1 MCPNLYPPHIF
12 LFCQKHLLQFYGTL
26 FSLLPSTYVCV
37 SLFPP
42 KTHLMNVFKKKTL
55 SSEYIQK
62 EKMNI
67 IIVTQPFV
75 MDWLNK
81 FAKEKWQRVP
91 INCGR
96 QKSA

>member
-12 LFCQKHLLQFYGTL
+12 LFCQKTFVAILWHIILSSPFDLRM
-26 FSLLPSTYVCV
+26 C
-37 SLFPP
+37 LFPP